1 MKDGWAWV
9 VFIFNLINLFLLTF
23 LMQLV
28 CWFFS
33 YYFSLD
39 GALSTFLCLWKKFS
53 VLTSVNIFSLV
64 RTKAGEPGGF
74 FFCVCVLGTC
84 QAVFMG
90 SAAELVSRSRAGR
103 SRLLYRLHISTDVYL
118 HFAV

>member
-1 MKDGWAWV
+1 VIDGWAQV

-28 CWFFS
+28 CFF
-33 YYFSLD
+33 FFLLLLF
-39 GALSTFLCLWKKFS
+39 GCALSAFLCLWKKFS

-74 FFCVCVLGTC
+74 FLFVC
-84 QAVFMG
+84 
-90 SAAELVSRSRAGR
+90 
-103 SRLLYRLHISTDVYL
+103 
-118 HFAV
+118 